1 MKVGIDVLCT
11 ELRGFLKD
19 KRVGL
24 LSHQA
29 ATTATG
35 ATSAQLLRQMPGVRL
50 QALFGP
56 EHGFLGQAAAGAH
69 TSTRRHPDWDIPV
82 YSLYD
87 EGRRPTAEM
96 LQDIDVVVCDLQDLG
111 VRCYTYL
118 ATLRNMLEAC
128 SKANID
134 VIVADRPI
142 PLPNVVDGPMAE
154 LGHLSFVAP
163 CTMPFLTGMTPA
175 ESALWMHQQLG
186 LKNHLAV
193 AQMHEWQR
201 ADAVWDVRRPD
212 FVSPSPGI
220 KGWESA
226 MCYAATVFTEALLGI
241 DCGRHTNMAFRVLGA
256 PWLRAEEFCAKLAE
270 ESLPG
275 VSFHPYRYE
284 AGKGAYNGTQLDS
297 IRLSVTDAQ
306 AFRPTQT
313 SVVLLRR
320 LAECYGVERVWEHPG
335 SKPGWFDT
343 LYGTQRVREY
353 LLSGAPLEPLF
364 DEWRVGSRDFL
375 AARDK
380 ILLYR

>member
-1 MKVGIDVLCT
+1 MKVGIDTLCT
-11 ELRGFLKD
+11 ELRGFVKD

-29 ATTATG
+29 ALAGNG
-35 ATSAQLLRQMPGVRL
+35 ATAAQLLRQTPGVTL
-50 QALFGP
+50 KALYGP
-56 EHGFLGQAAAGAH
+56 EHGFLGLAAAGAR
-69 TSTRRHPDWDIPV
+69 TTTQQHPDWEIPV

-87 EGRRPTAEM
+87 ERRRPTAAM
-96 LQDIDVVVCDLQDLG
+96 LKDVDVVVCDLQDLG

-118 ATLRNMLEAC
+118 ATLCRMMEAC
-128 SKANID
+128 SAAQVD

-142 PLPNVVDGPMAE
+142 PLPQVVDGPMVE
-154 LGHLSFVAP
+154 PERINFVAP
-163 CTMPFLTGMTPA
+163 CPLPFVTGMTPA
-175 ESALWMHQQLG
+175 ESALWLHQQLG
-186 LKNHLAV
+186 LGNHLMV
-193 AQMHEWQR
+193 AQMHKWQR
-201 ADAVWDVRRPD
+201 DESAWGAGYPD
-212 FVSPSPGI
+212 FVPPSPGI
-220 KGWESA
+220 KSWESA
-226 MCYAATVFTEALLGI
+226 ACYPATVFTEALPGI

-284 AGKGAYNGTQLDS
+284 AGKGAYAGTQLDG
-297 IRLSVTDAQ
+297 IRLSVNDAQ

-313 SVVLLRR
+313 SVVLLRQ
-320 LAECYGVERVWEHPG
+320 LAECYGVERVWEHPE
-335 SKPGWFDT
+335 SKPEWFDT

-375 AARDK
+375 VARDK